1 MKLVFVYNADS
12 GFLNTLLDI
21 GHKIIKPETYTCN
34 LCNLTFGNFAENA
47 KWKAFR
53 EESAHEMEFLH
64 RDEFEATYDR
74 KLPCP
79 VILKDTGNGK
89 LVIAIT
95 TEQLESFKSLDEL
108 IGAVQ
113 ALAD

>member
-12 GFLNTLLDI
+12 GFLNSLLDI

-34 LCNLTFGNFAENA
+34 LCSLTFGNFAENA

-53 EESAHEMEFLH
+53 EGSSHEMEFLH
-64 RDEFEATYDR
+64 RDEFEAKYGL

-79 VILKDTGNGK
+79 VILKESGGGK
-89 LVIAIT
+89 LEVLIAA
-95 TEQLESFKSLDEL
+95 ERLESFKSLDEL
-108 IGAVQ
+108 IEAVQ
-113 ALAD
+113 ALA

>member
-34 LCNLTFGNFAENA
+34 LCSLTFGNFAENA

-53 EESAHEMEFLH
+53 EGSLHGMEFLH
-64 RDEFEATYDR
+64 RDEFEAKYGR
-74 KLPCP
+74 KLDCP
-79 VILKDTGNGK
+79 VILKEAGNG
-89 LVIAIT
+89 
-95 TEQLESFKSLDEL
+95 QLEVAIPSARLNSFHSLDEL
-108 IGAVQ
+108 ITAVQ
-113 ALAD
+113 ALEG